1 MAFLSERAM
10 ADLAAEDTEEE
21 EQYEAG
27 DDGEDEGGTWS
38 GTGDWV
44 CLNLDFLGAN
54 NDYG

>member
-1 MAFLSERAM
+1 M

-27 DDGEDEGGTWS
+27 DDGEDEGGTWL